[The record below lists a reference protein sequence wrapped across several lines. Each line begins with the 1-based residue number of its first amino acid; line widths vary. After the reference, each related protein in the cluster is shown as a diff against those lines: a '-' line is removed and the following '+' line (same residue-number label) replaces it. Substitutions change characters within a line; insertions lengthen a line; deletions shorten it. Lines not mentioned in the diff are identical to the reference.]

1 MVTTIVITKNV
12 HIQHGMH
19 VILHCIAILWHTYMY
34 KLYMHM
40 PTYFVEKSGSNI
52 VKMSKKSKQ
61 TTFLLVIPH
70 LQTCTINSCTFTMH
84 MYNVYTCTLYTYTA
98 YVHVHVHVDD
108 RP

>member
-12 HIQHGMH
+12 HIPHGMH
-19 VILHCIAILWHTYMY
+19 VILHYILPYGIHINCTCTC
-34 KLYMHM
+34 M